1 MEKGLKRRLALL
13 ACVSLSFALGACGD
27 DAGGSSKKT
36 CGGETCGDNQE
47 CREDKCVDLCGEV
60 VCADTQICENDVCV
74 DKPVDPC
81 ASCTEDQNCENNVCV
96 DKPVDPCAKCTDGQ
110 RCINNECK
118 DLCGESVCTD
128 SQQCVADA
136 CKDLCG
142 GVVCNDGQ
150 SCVEDA
156 CVDDDPCANKICDD
170 GYRCNAGECVE
181 IDPCED
187 VVCGEAQTCVK
198 ARCID
203 DACLE
208 DGVEKTCDPG
218 KVCSKGECVDD
229 GCETVTCSEGW
240 QCIKGICEETACLDV
255 FCQEGRSCKGGTCH
269 DNECLDVTCEGDMVC
284 SKGVCTYEACLGK
297 EPCVTGKTCDAEGIC
312 QFDVAPAVVIDEL
325 EDLESDE
332 NGDTV
337 SLSVHLNNAPTQDV
351 YITCAVETESPNKEV
366 EVACGEIV
374 FNADNWQTPQ
384 SVIITGVNDY
394 LIDGDQKYKVVI
406 TTNSGDNDFQGLEA
420 TSVELTNLDRTVA
433 GFVIS
438 DTTLTTYEDQE
449 QDAAKFTIALS
460 SIPSEAVTLTF
471 ASSNE
476 AEGKLDKTSVSFTAE
491 NWNVPQEVL
500 LKGVDDVVHDGNV
513 EYAITFNLSESEDPH
528 YKDLQ
533 PASIKVTNVDNDVA
547 GFVVNNPEVFE
558 IKETQ
563 DAVLTVKLNTKPKS
577 DVTISVA
584 VDDTT
589 EAQPE
594 AESVVLTSETWNTG
608 AEVKINGL
616 ADHMIDGNQPVKIT
630 FTSSSE
636 DTDYN
641 TLEAL
646 VVNATVVDTD
656 TAELVNT
663 MSTAAIVK
671 EGSADMVAMGL
682 SLSSIPTSDVSVA
695 ISVSDPSELKVSKSA
710 VTIKKDQW
718 DFQQEINVSSVD
730 DNLVDGDIKSKVV
743 LKMTSSDENFN
754 NKTKEVEFTTVDNDM
769 AAFVISSNAASFPEN
784 SGSTTSMTVKLQA
797 QPTADVKVA
806 VASSDTT
813 ELDVTS
819 SKNLTFTKDNW
830 NTPQTVNV
838 KVIDDNMADG
848 TQTAYVK
855 FTASSTDAKFN
866 GITGQSAKYTII
878 DNEAPSVV
886 LTASPLTIYQSSPT
900 TTVSIVLGVQPAT
913 NVSVS
918 LGASNPEVLSFSN
931 SSVSFTTTNWNVPQK
946 VTITAN
952 FEKVASASSTVS
964 IIGMANGGV
973 YAGIKSNQV
982 TFNLIKVPEV
992 QNFAYT
998 GTIQSVSLPKG
1009 EYKLEA
1015 WGAESG
1021 RGSGSGISN
1030 NGGYA
1035 TGNISLATTTTIY
1048 IGVGGRGESG
1058 VSSSVKNAAGG
1069 YNGGGNSY
1077 SHQSCN
1083 AGGAGGG
1090 ATHFAT
1096 KSGLLES
1103 LESNKASV
1111 LLVAGGAGGAG
1122 WQGQGGYGG
1131 GANMSGGN
1139 GGDGN
1144 GATVSS
1150 GFKFGKGQGGADGVC
1165 SGASSIHA
1173 GGGGGGYY
1181 GGYAKGT
1188 KTSDAGGGG
1197 GSGYASSTMTKI
1209 SGANGNASMP
1219 APAGSTE
1226 TGHTGNGYARITL
1239 VK

>member
-1 MEKGLKRRLALL
+1 M
-13 ACVSLSFALGACGD
+13 
-27 DAGGSSKKT
+27 
-36 CGGETCGDNQE
+36 
-47 CREDKCVDLCGEV
+47 
-60 VCADTQICENDVCV
+60 
-74 DKPVDPC
+74 
-81 ASCTEDQNCENNVCV
+81 
-96 DKPVDPCAKCTDGQ
+96 
-110 RCINNECK
+110 
-118 DLCGESVCTD
+118 
-128 SQQCVADA
+128 
-136 CKDLCG
+136 
-142 GVVCNDGQ
+142 
-150 SCVEDA
+150 
-156 CVDDDPCANKICDD
+156 
-170 GYRCNAGECVE
+170 
-181 IDPCED
+181 
-187 VVCGEAQTCVK
+187 
-198 ARCID
+198 
-203 DACLE
+203 
-208 DGVEKTCDPG
+208 
-218 KVCSKGECVDD
+218 
-229 GCETVTCSEGW
+229 
-240 QCIKGICEETACLDV
+240 
-255 FCQEGRSCKGGTCH
+255 
-269 DNECLDVTCEGDMVC
+269 
-284 SKGVCTYEACLGK
+284 
-297 EPCVTGKTCDAEGIC
+297 
-312 QFDVAPAVVIDEL
+312 
-325 EDLESDE
+325 
-332 NGDTV
+332 
-337 SLSVHLNNAPTQDV
+337 
-351 YITCAVETESPNKEV
+351 
-366 EVACGEIV
+366 
-374 FNADNWQTPQ
+374 
-384 SVIITGVNDY
+384 
-394 LIDGDQKYKVVI
+394 
-406 TTNSGDNDFQGLEA
+406 
-420 TSVELTNLDRTVA
+420 
-433 GFVIS
+433 
-438 DTTLTTYEDQE
+438 
-449 QDAAKFTIALS
+449 
-460 SIPSEAVTLTF
+460 
-471 ASSNE
+471 
-476 AEGKLDKTSVSFTAE
+476 
-491 NWNVPQEVL
+491 
-500 LKGVDDVVHDGNV
+500 
-513 EYAITFNLSESEDPH
+513 
-528 YKDLQ
+528 
-533 PASIKVTNVDNDVA
+533 TNVDNDVA
-547 GFVVNNPEVFE
+547 GSVVTNPAVFRIE
-558 IKETQ
+558 ETQ

-710 VTIKKDQW
+710 VTIKKGQW

-900 TTVSIVLGVQPAT
+900 ATASIVLGVQPAT

-918 LGASNPEVLSFSN
+918 LCASKPEFLSFSN

-946 VTITAN
+946 VTLTAN

-982 TFNLIKVPEV
+982 TFTLIKVPEV
-992 QNFAYT
+992 QNFEYT
-998 GTIQSVSLPKG
+998 GAVQSVDLPAGK
-1009 EYKLEA
+1009 YKLEV
-1015 WGAESG
+1015 WGAQG
-1021 RGSGSGISN
+1021 GSCTQNPGK
-1030 NGGYA
+1030 GGYS
-1035 TGNISLATTTTIY
+1035 TGNVTLSTTTKLYIY
-1048 IGVGGRGESG
+1048 VGGQGETCTKKQSG
-1058 VSSSVKNAAGG
+1058 VAKGG
-1069 YNGGGNSY
+1069 FNGGGTGYWCS
-1077 SHQSCN
+1077 
-1083 AGGAGGG
+1083 GAGG
-1090 ATHFAT
+1090 ATHIASAT
-1096 KSGLLES
+1096 GLLSELSS
-1103 LESNKASV
+1103 LR
-1111 LLVAGGAGGAG
+1111 
-1122 WQGQGGYGG
+1122 
-1131 GANMSGGN
+1131 
-1139 GGDGN
+1139 
-1144 GATVSS
+1144 
-1150 GFKFGKGQGGADGVC
+1150 
-1165 SGASSIHA
+1165 SSI
-1173 GGGGGGYY
+1173 YVV
-1181 GGYAKGT
+1181 
-1188 KTSDAGGGG
+1188 AGGGG
-1197 GSGYASSTMTKI
+1197 GSGDNSGGGGDGGGITGGRGKNTGTNSKDEGEGGTQTTGYAFGQGGDGGIYGYAAGGGGGWYGGYGGRSY
-1209 SGANGNASMP
+1209 SGNGTPNGGGGSGYINTILTNAQTIAGNASMP
-1219 APAGSTE
+1219 ATAASTE

>member
-60 VCADTQICENDVCV
+60 VCADTQICEN
-74 DKPVDPC
+74 
-81 ASCTEDQNCENNVCV
+81 NVCV
-96 DKPVDPCAKCTDGQ
+96 DKPEDPCAKCTDGQ

-142 GVVCNDGQ
+142 GAVCNDGQ

-476 AEGKLDKTSVSFTAE
+476 AEGKLDKTSVSFTVE

-500 LKGVDDVVHDGNV
+500 VKGVDDVVHDGNV

-769 AAFVISSNAASFPEN
+769 AAFVISSSAASFPEN

-918 LGASNPEVLSFSN
+918 LGASKPEFLSFSN

-946 VTITAN
+946 VTLTAN

-992 QNFAYT
+992 QNFEYT
-998 GTIQSVSLPKG
+998 GAVQSVDLPAGK
-1009 EYKLEA
+1009 YKLEV
-1015 WGAESG
+1015 WGAQG
-1021 RGSGSGISN
+1021 GSCTQNPGK
-1030 NGGYA
+1030 GGYS
-1035 TGNISLATTTTIY
+1035 TGNVTLSTTTKLYIY
-1048 IGVGGRGESG
+1048 VGGQGETCTKIQSG
-1058 VSSSVKNAAGG
+1058 VAKGG
-1069 YNGGGNSY
+1069 FNGGGTGYWCS
-1077 SHQSCN
+1077 
-1083 AGGAGGG
+1083 GAGG
-1090 ATHFAT
+1090 ATHIASAT
-1096 KSGLLES
+1096 GLLSELSS
-1103 LESNKASV
+1103 LR
-1111 LLVAGGAGGAG
+1111 
-1122 WQGQGGYGG
+1122 
-1131 GANMSGGN
+1131 
-1139 GGDGN
+1139 
-1144 GATVSS
+1144 
-1150 GFKFGKGQGGADGVC
+1150 
-1165 SGASSIHA
+1165 SSI
-1173 GGGGGGYY
+1173 YVV
-1181 GGYAKGT
+1181 
-1188 KTSDAGGGG
+1188 AGGGG
-1197 GSGYASSTMTKI
+1197 GSGNNSGGGGDGGGITGGRGKNTGTNSKDEGEGGTQTTGYAFGQGGDGGIYGYAAGGGGGWYGGYGGTSY
-1209 SGANGNASMP
+1209 SGNGTPNGGGGSGYINTILTNAQTIAGNASMP

>member
-60 VCADTQICENDVCV
+60 VCADTQICEN
-74 DKPVDPC
+74 
-81 ASCTEDQNCENNVCV
+81 NVCV
-96 DKPVDPCAKCTDGQ
+96 DKPEDPCAKCTDGQ

-142 GVVCNDGQ
+142 GAVCNDGQ

-476 AEGKLDKTSVSFTAE
+476 AEGKLDKTSVSFTVE

-500 LKGVDDVVHDGNV
+500 VKGVDDVVHDGNV

-695 ISVSDPSELKVSKSA
+695 ISVSDPSELKVSKSV

-769 AAFVISSNAASFPEN
+769 AAFVISSSAASFPEN

-918 LGASNPEVLSFSN
+918 LGASKPEFLSFSN

-946 VTITAN
+946 VTLTAN

-992 QNFAYT
+992 QNFEYT
-998 GTIQSVSLPKG
+998 GAVQSVDLPAGK
-1009 EYKLEA
+1009 YKLEV
-1015 WGAESG
+1015 WGAQG
-1021 RGSGSGISN
+1021 GSCTQNPGK
-1030 NGGYA
+1030 GGYS
-1035 TGNISLATTTTIY
+1035 TGNVTLSTTTKLYIY
-1048 IGVGGRGESG
+1048 VGGQGETCTKIQSG
-1058 VSSSVKNAAGG
+1058 VAKGG
-1069 YNGGGNSY
+1069 FNGGGTGYWCS
-1077 SHQSCN
+1077 
-1083 AGGAGGG
+1083 GAGG
-1090 ATHFAT
+1090 ATHIASAT
-1096 KSGLLES
+1096 GLLSELSS
-1103 LESNKASV
+1103 LR
-1111 LLVAGGAGGAG
+1111 
-1122 WQGQGGYGG
+1122 
-1131 GANMSGGN
+1131 
-1139 GGDGN
+1139 
-1144 GATVSS
+1144 
-1150 GFKFGKGQGGADGVC
+1150 
-1165 SGASSIHA
+1165 SSI
-1173 GGGGGGYY
+1173 YVV
-1181 GGYAKGT
+1181 
-1188 KTSDAGGGG
+1188 AGGGG
-1197 GSGYASSTMTKI
+1197 GSGNNSGGGGDGGGITGGRGKNTGTNSKDEGEGGTQTTGYAFGQGGDGGIYGYAAGGGGGWYGGYGGTSY
-1209 SGANGNASMP
+1209 SGNGTPNGGGGSGYINTILTNAQTIAGNASMP

>member
-1 MEKGLKRRLALL
+1 MTPVGVPRRH
-13 ACVSLSFALGACGD
+13 
-27 DAGGSSKKT
+27 
-36 CGGETCGDNQE
+36 
-47 CREDKCVDLCGEV
+47 V
-60 VCADTQICENDVCV
+60 VVKPAATIRSAERTNAWISVANWSCADTQICENDICV

-96 DKPVDPCAKCTDGQ
+96 DKPEDPCAKCTDGQ

-142 GVVCNDGQ
+142 GVVCSDGQ

-449 QDAAKFTIALS
+449 QEAAKFTVALS

-500 LKGVDDVVHDGNV
+500 VKGVDDVVHDGNV

-797 QPTADVKVA
+797 QPTADVKVT

-855 FTASSTDAKFN
+855 FTASSEDAKFN
-866 GITGQSAKYTII
+866 GITGQSATYTII

-918 LGASNPEVLSFSN
+918 LGASKPEFLSFSN

-946 VTITAN
+946 VTLTAN

-992 QNFAYT
+992 QNFEYT
-998 GTIQSVSLPKG
+998 GAVQSVDLPAGK
-1009 EYKLEA
+1009 YKLEV
-1015 WGAESG
+1015 WGAQG
-1021 RGSGSGISN
+1021 GSCTQNPGK
-1030 NGGYA
+1030 GGYS
-1035 TGNISLATTTTIY
+1035 TGNVTLSTTTKLYIY
-1048 IGVGGRGESG
+1048 VGGQGETCTKKQSG
-1058 VSSSVKNAAGG
+1058 VAKGG
-1069 YNGGGNSY
+1069 FNGGGTGYWCS
-1077 SHQSCN
+1077 
-1083 AGGAGGG
+1083 GAGG
-1090 ATHFAT
+1090 ATHIASAT
-1096 KSGLLES
+1096 GLLSELSS
-1103 LESNKASV
+1103 LR
-1111 LLVAGGAGGAG
+1111 
-1122 WQGQGGYGG
+1122 
-1131 GANMSGGN
+1131 
-1139 GGDGN
+1139 
-1144 GATVSS
+1144 
-1150 GFKFGKGQGGADGVC
+1150 
-1165 SGASSIHA
+1165 SSI
-1173 GGGGGGYY
+1173 YVV
-1181 GGYAKGT
+1181 
-1188 KTSDAGGGG
+1188 AGGGG
-1197 GSGYASSTMTKI
+1197 GSGDNSGGGGDGGGITGGRGKNTGTNSKDEGEGGTQTTGYAFGQGGDGGIYGYAAGGGGGWYGGYGGTSY
-1209 SGANGNASMP
+1209 SGNGTPNGGGGSGYINTILTNAQTIAGNASMP